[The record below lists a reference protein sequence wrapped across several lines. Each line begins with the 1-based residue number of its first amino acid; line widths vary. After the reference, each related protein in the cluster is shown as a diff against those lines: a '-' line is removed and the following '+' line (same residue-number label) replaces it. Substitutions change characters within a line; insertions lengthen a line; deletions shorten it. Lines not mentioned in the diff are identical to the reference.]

1 MARSA
6 DATGLVLGAFTLS
19 LAVHAG
25 TLGLLVYADPVASV
39 ADRSVSTHLVLP
51 PLDPVAPPPAPEPV
65 AEPEPEPEPE
75 MIRPGI
81 DASSAQTPNWLGFAD
96 ETEHAAPLGN
106 VEQSPLAPVPGER
119 TDAPTPAPPA
129 GEVPTTEPEPAPP
142 RTSPPR
148 AAERTR
154 PSPAAPERPES
165 EAPREPRPTLPDVPA
180 PPPADRANERT
191 TDRATAPPVET
202 IARPAAGATTQP
214 QAAAPEGARD
224 SAPPAGPAP
233 ETRPATEP
241 VVKPLD
247 ADVAA
252 PGPEHRVEAAQ
263 ERVNPADEAPA
274 ALQPGAAPQAKPE
287 PKPEPKP
294 EKGPDKGPEPET
306 VGESGVEAEHGPR
319 EALPI
324 TEPPSVR
331 ESPTEQEAS
340 EASLARAELSPA
352 EEIERMGPPRPARE
366 GPPTPEVRQGA
377 PGFAAD
383 AEADAVAIREA
394 IDVRMTPGRVLAAA
408 GLRITTVRPQWSIV
422 TRAMALPR
430 NPVVR
435 VVFGRGGN
443 VLFAEFVNG
452 QNTGDAA
459 VDGPLLDAIYRWRAQ
474 GERLAALSPTDPR
487 AGLTMSFRII
497 LRSIDRTTDSY

>member
-6 DATGLVLGAFTLS
+6 DATGLVLSAFTLS

-51 PLDPVAPPPAPEPV
+51 PLDPVEPPPAPEPV

-129 GEVPTTEPEPAPP
+129 GDVPATEPKPAPP

-148 AAERTR
+148 AAELTR

-165 EAPREPRPTLPDVPA
+165 VAQREPRPTLPVVPE
-180 PPPADRANERT
+180 PPPADRPTERP

-202 IARPAAGATTQP
+202 IARPAAEPTTQP
-214 QAAAPEGARD
+214 KAAAPEGAHD
-224 SAPPAGPAP
+224 SAPPAGPVP
-233 ETRPATEP
+233 ETRPANEP
-241 VVKPLD
+241 VVKPPD

-252 PGPEHRVEAAQ
+252 SGPERRVEAAQ
-263 ERVNPADEAPA
+263 ERVIPADEVPA
-274 ALQPGAAPQAKPE
+274 APLPVAASQAKPE
-287 PKPEPKP
+287 PKPERKP
-294 EKGPDKGPEPET
+294 EKGPEPET
-306 VGESGVEAEHGPR
+306 AAESRVEPEHGPR

-331 ESPTEQEAS
+331 EAPTEQEAS

-383 AEADAVAIREA
+383 AEADAAAIREA

-408 GLRITTVRPQWSIV
+408 GLQITTVRPQWSIV

-459 VDGPLLDAIYRWRAQ
+459 VDGPLIDAIYRWRAK